1 MGLRLSPI
9 FNLLRQ
15 EPLGEK
21 NLREKIGSFI
31 YLTIFLAVFGTFFV
45 TALYKY
51 FTSDWG
57 DSAVEVTAKVTNVKQ
72 ASRYKKGRKIFSYK
86 VSIEFPNDNG
96 IETGFLSFSSDS
108 FEKHVR
114 GETVSLVYKKDDPST
129 YVTKASYD
137 DKYTIGRVLMG
148 LLFGLVAGIL
158 AMTIIGGLL
167 NKMFKFF
174 PEDKVEQTKMD
185 SQN

>member
-57 DSAVEVTAKVTNVKQ
+57 DSAVEVTAKVTDVKQ
-72 ASRYKKGRKIFSYK
+72 ASRYKKGRKIFSYN
-86 VSIEFPNDNG
+86 VTFEFPNVNNT
-96 IETGFLSFSSDS
+96 ETGFLSFSSNS
-108 FEKHVR
+108 FQKYVKDN
-114 GETVSLVYKKDDPST
+114 TVSIVYKKDDPST
-129 YVTKASYD
+129 YVTKDSYD
-137 DKYTIGRVLMG
+137 NKYTIGRVFIG
-148 LLFGLVAGIL
+148 LLFGLVAGFL
-158 AMTIIGGLL
+158 AMAVIGGLL
-167 NKMFKFF
+167 NKVFKFF
-174 PEDKVEQTKMD
+174 PED
-185 SQN
+185 